1 MREIPGESDIIRPMA
16 EKRGDKPWSVFG
28 RGIEDAPLR
37 PRRTMVSLF
46 AGCGGCD
53 LGFRFAGFKTLWAN
67 DIDPHACATYRAN
80 IGDNIVEGDI
90 RDISLPDNLGRVDVM
105 AACFPCQ
112 PFSNA
117 GAHRGVKDKING
129 KLNEVALEAAAH
141 FKPSVVLYENVRG
154 MLCAKDG
161 KKRLITKI
169 AKELRGLGY
178 EVHFHLIDS
187 SLHRVPQR
195 RIRLFIVGVDKNRVR
210 GEFSFPDEK
219 SNAGLHLGAILRGKL
234 SGLPNAGDFPQLG
247 PQAEEMC
254 ERIPEGGSWKD
265 IKDRFLPERL
275 LKIRREKDPHKYRA
289 PNFYRCFARDE
300 IAGTIT
306 ATFKP
311 ENSGVFNPYWTRP
324 FSVREAARIQ
334 SFPDWF
340 EFRGQSAASMYR
352 QVGNAVPPRLA
363 YELAQSVESVL
374 CGEKKAANAL
384 MSFRDFCRLPR
395 PFRVSDAPV
404 FLSA

>member
-1 MREIPGESDIIRPMA
+1 MRPMA

-28 RGIEDAPLR
+28 RGIKDAPLR

-67 DIDPHACATYRAN
+67 DIDPHACETYRAN

-117 GAHRGVKDKING
+117 GANRGVKDKING
-129 KLNEVALEAAAH
+129 KLNEVALAAAAH

-154 MLCAKDG
+154 MLCVKDG
-161 KKRLITKI
+161 RKRLITKI
-169 AKELRGLGY
+169 AKELRELGY
-178 EVHFHLIDS
+178 DVQFNLVDS
-187 SLHRVPQR
+187 SSHRVPQK
-195 RIRLFIVGVDKNRVR
+195 RIRLFIVGVDKSKVKGR
-210 GEFSFPDEK
+210 FLFPDEMDT
-219 SNAGLHLGAILRGKL
+219 SGLKLGAILRGV
-234 SGLPNAGDFPQLG
+234 SRLPNAGDIAELG
-247 PQAEEMC
+247 PQAEHMC
-254 ERIPEGGSWKD
+254 KHIREGGSWKD
-265 IKDRFLPERL
+265 VGDDLLPKRF
-275 LKIRREKDPHKYRA
+275 LKIRREKNPDKYRA
-289 PNFYRCFARDE
+289 PNFYRCFHRDE

-311 ENSGVFNPYWTRP
+311 ENSGVFHPWELRP

-340 EFRGQSAASMYR
+340 KFHGQGAASMYR

-363 YELAQSVESVL
+363 YELAQSVEDVL
-374 CGEKKAANAL
+374 CGEKKAAKTL
-384 MSFRDFCRLPR
+384 MNFWNFCRLSR
-395 PFRVSDAPV
+395 PLRVSDAPV

>member
-1 MREIPGESDIIRPMA
+1 MRPMA

-28 RGIEDAPLR
+28 RGIKDAPLR

-80 IGDNIVEGDI
+80 IGGNIVEGDI
-90 RDISLPDNLGRVDVM
+90 RDISLPDDLGRVDVM

-129 KLNEVALEAAAH
+129 KLNEVALKAAAH
-141 FKPSVVLYENVRG
+141 FKPSVVVYENVRG
-154 MLCAKDG
+154 MLGAMDG
-161 KKRLITKI
+161 KQPLIEKI
-169 AKELRGLGY
+169 ARKLSRLGY
-178 EVHFHLIDS
+178 DVHFRLIDS
-187 SLHRVPQR
+187 SWHRVPQR
-195 RIRLFIVGVDKNRVR
+195 RIRLFIVGVDKSKVKGHFR
-210 GEFSFPDEK
+210 FPSIADQ
-219 SNAGLHLGAILRGKL
+219 SGLNLGSVLGGVSR
-234 SGLPNAGDFPQLG
+234 LPNARDVADLG
-247 PQAEEMC
+247 PQAERIC
-254 ERIPEGGSWKD
+254 KRIPEGGSWKNVS
-265 IKDRFLPERL
+265 DRFLPDRF
-275 LKIRREKDPHKYRA
+275 LKIRHEKDPNKYRA
-289 PNFYRCFARDE
+289 PNFYRRFARDE

-311 ENSGVFNPYWTRP
+311 ENSGVLHPSKPRT

-340 EFRGQSAASMYR
+340 VFHGTGPTAMYR

-363 YELAQSVESVL
+363 YELARSVADALS
-374 CGEKKAANAL
+374 GKKRLLSADVIEFDV
-384 MSFRDFCRLPR
+384 FRRLQR
-395 PFRVSDAPV
+395 PFRTSDAPV
-404 FLSA
+404 RLAA

>member
-1 MREIPGESDIIRPMA
+1 MRPMT
-16 EKRGDKPWSVFG
+16 EKRGDKPWAVFG
-28 RGIEDAPLR
+28 RGIEDAPPR

-90 RDISLPDNLGRVDVM
+90 RGVKPWPVFKRVDVM

-117 GAHRGVKDKING
+117 GAYRGVKDENNG

-141 FKPSVVLYENVRG
+141 FKPSVVVYENVRG
-154 MLCAKDG
+154 MLGAMDG
-161 KKRLITKI
+161 KQPLIEKI
-169 AKELRGLGY
+169 ARKLSRLGY
-178 EVHFHLIDS
+178 EVHFRLINS

-195 RIRLFIVGVDKNRVR
+195 RIRLFIVGVDKAKTP
-210 GEFSFPDEK
+210 GKFHFPKVKMQD
-219 SNAGLHLGAILRGKL
+219 GLHLGAILRGA
-234 SGLPNAGDFPQLG
+234 GRLPNSRHVAKLG
-247 PQAEEMC
+247 PQAEMMC
-254 ERIPEGGSWKD
+254 KHIPEGGSWKD
-265 IKDRFLPERL
+265 IAPKHLPDRFLG
-275 LKIRREKDPHKYRA
+275 IRREDNLRKYRH
-289 PNFYRCFARDE
+289 PNLYRCFGRDE

-311 ENSGVFNPYWTRP
+311 ENCGVLHPREYRT

-340 EFRGQSAASMYR
+340 EFRGKSAASMYR

-363 YELAQSVESVL
+363 YELALSVKIALGGKQKIPAKEVMEFKEFRRLHRPYKTDDATVL
-374 CGEKKAANAL
+374 LAA
-384 MSFRDFCRLPR
+384 
-395 PFRVSDAPV
+395 
-404 FLSA
+404 